1 MPKKPV
7 FIFDMDGTMVA
18 SMPFHQESW
27 VIFAERH
34 SLKISVAD
42 LMAKTT
48 GRTGHECMEILLEK
62 KLTAEQSLALVAE
75 KESIYRE
82 LFAPRFS
89 EVQGFR
95 KFAEIARQAGI
106 QYGVGTAG
114 DQHNAAFVLKHL
126 AMSHP
131 PEIVVRG
138 DEGLAGK
145 PNPDIFL
152 EVARRLGADPS
163 QCIVF
168 EDAPFGIEAAKR
180 GGMRAVA
187 MCTGHTAKELAGPH
201 VMASATHFDELIS
214 GGFIERCLTQQAA

>member
-27 VIFAERH
+27 VIFAQRH
-34 SLKISVAD
+34 GLQISVSE
-42 LMAKTT
+42 LMTKTT

-62 KLTAEQSLALVAE
+62 QLTAEQSLALVAE

-82 LFAPRFS
+82 LFAPQFR
-89 EVQGFR
+89 EVQGFKR
-95 KFAEIARQAGI
+95 FAELARQAGI

-114 DQHNAAFVLKHL
+114 DRHNAAFALKHL
-126 AMSHP
+126 AMPHP
-131 PEIVVRG
+131 PEVVVRG

-152 EVARRLGADPS
+152 EVARRLNVDVA

-187 MCTGHTAKELAGPH
+187 MCTGHTAQELAGPH
-201 VMASATHFDELIS
+201 VIASAVHFDELS
-214 GGFIERCLTQQAA
+214 SSGFIERCLKQPYA